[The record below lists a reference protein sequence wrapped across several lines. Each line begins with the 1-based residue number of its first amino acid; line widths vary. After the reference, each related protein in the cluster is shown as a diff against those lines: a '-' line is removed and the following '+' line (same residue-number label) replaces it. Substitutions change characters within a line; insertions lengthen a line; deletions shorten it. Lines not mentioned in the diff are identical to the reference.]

1 GSTLKEQI
9 GMRAL
14 NVAETVASTSLVREA
29 FRDSNPS
36 VRLQPFAERIRQKTG
51 AEYVVIGNRQGIR
64 YAHPLTERIGKSMIG
79 GDNKEVLKGKSIISE
94 AVGSLGPA
102 IRGKAPIFDENG
114 SVIGIVSVGFLLED
128 IQRT

>member
-1 GSTLKEQI
+1 MKLQTRLMVIICSLLLFVIIFLTFLFQHMFAATLKEQI

-14 NVAETVASTSLVREA
+14 NVAETVASTPLVREA

-79 GDNKEVLKGKSIISE
+79 EIT
-94 AVGSLGPA
+94 
-102 IRGKAPIFDENG
+102 R
-114 SVIGIVSVGFLLED
+114 
-128 IQRT
+128 RY